1 MASLKAIRNWIVK
14 RMSTE
19 NGKNLLVFLVFLCVS
34 AIFWLVLT
42 LNDEYQRDISIPVE
56 ITNVPDSVMLLSAP
70 PRTINVSVR
79 DKGNVLAKYQWGEIP
94 PIKINYRN
102 FIADNNKLVVSQGQI
117 NNLLHSYFGANSH
130 ILNTK
135 PDSIALTYTS
145 RPGVKIKVTVDGYID
160 TSASPG
166 YVITHD
172 PYCVPDSVMLYSV
185 ESVAGK
191 IMSLSIEN
199 LSFTNLTD
207 SITVNATV
215 NVPDGMRAV
224 PDVVKLVVPVERL
237 ERKTRTVPVTVNNA
251 PKGQDVTV
259 TPSEVMVVYLVPASK
274 RDNDNYPIY
283 VVADY
288 LQRNTET
295 EEAKIPLAISQLPD
309 FYTAPQIFRVDN
321 PEMRIDSIEYVLE
334 DIEP

>member
-1 MASLKAIRNWIVK
+1 MASLKAIRKWLVK

-19 NGKNLLVFLVFLCVS
+19 NGKNLLVFMVFLCVS

-94 PIKINYRN
+94 PIKINYRD

-130 ILNTK
+130 ILSTK
-135 PDSIALTYTS
+135 PDSIALTYTT
-145 RPGVKIKVTVDGYID
+145 RPGVKINVNVVDNIEA
-160 TSASPG
+160 SAAPG
-166 YVITHD
+166 YVITHN
-172 PYCVPDSVMLYSV
+172 PYCIPDSVTLYSV
-185 ESVAGK
+185 ESVTGK
-191 IMSLSIEN
+191 VKSVPIESLT
-199 LSFTNLTD
+199 FTNLTD
-207 SITVNATV
+207 SISVNATV
-215 NVPDGMRAV
+215 KVPDGMRAV

-237 ERKTRTVPVTVNNA
+237 ERRTRNVPVTVSN
-251 PKGQDVTV
+251 PPSGQDVTV
-259 TPSEVMVVYLVPASK
+259 TPSEVMVVYLVPASL
-274 RDNDNYPIY
+274 RDKDNYPIY
-283 VVADY
+283 VYADY
-288 LQRNTET
+288 IQRNTDSDD
-295 EEAKIPLAISQLPD
+295 AMIPLAISQLPD

-321 PEMRIDSIEYVLE
+321 PEIRIDSIEYVLE